1 MLAGT
6 AATETTNALDH
17 TRTPMIAHIRELR
30 ERGVTPYL
38 SLGHKLGAAVD
49 GELLDLLGPDL
60 FASNTWI
67 TGDAFHHALHESEV
81 LAADAWGADRSFYLV
96 EGSSGGNHSLM
107 LGWLRPGDKVIISR
121 DVHWSLMVALIITGA
136 QPIYVAPRLD
146 PAFDIGLGMDVDDVK
161 AALQQHPD
169 AKLVVVVSPSFCG
182 IASDLTAI
190 AEAAHRFGVPLYVDE
205 AWGPHFHFHPR
216 LPESAMTSGADAAV
230 ASVHKILP
238 AVSQGSVLHLRGDL
252 LNRER
257 IATAVT
263 MMQTTSPLLPILAT
277 MDSARKRMAL
287 HGTEAWERVI
297 ALAEQAKREIG
308 AIPGMYVIDA
318 ARLGLP
324 PQRADITKLVV
335 DVHELGI
342 TGFEV
347 ERRLND
353 EFAIAIELSDH
364 RGIIA
369 NFNLGD
375 SEQSVE
381 LLVSAL
387 RAIAATANPSGVR
400 ELDRRSSGA
409 AVAVTEVTMTPRDAY
424 FAPSREVPLE
434 LAAGETAAELV
445 TPYPPGIPVLAPGDL
460 ITPEK
465 IAYLQATA
473 DQGRGNYGDRG
484 AVPTLIKIV
493 DQSSR

>member
-1 MLAGT
+1 MLAGIS
-6 AATETTNALDH
+6 AANRQATLDH
-17 TRTPMIAHIRELR
+17 TQTPMIAHIRELR

-49 GELLDLLGPDL
+49 GELLELLGPDL

-81 LAADAWGADRSFYLV
+81 LAADAWGADQSFYLV

-121 DVHWSLMVALIITGA
+121 DIHWSLMVALILTGA
-136 QPIYVAPRLD
+136 QPVYVAPRLD
-146 PAFDIGLGMDVDDVK
+146 PAFDIGIGVDAGDIG
-161 AALQQHPD
+161 AALREHPD

-182 IASDLTAI
+182 IASDLAAI
-190 AEAAHRFGVPLYVDE
+190 AQTAHEFDVPVYVDE
-205 AWGPHFHFHPR
+205 AWGPHLHFHPR
-216 LPESAMTSGADAAV
+216 LPASAMASGADAAV
-230 ASVHKILP
+230 SSIHKILP
-238 AVSQGSVLHLRGDL
+238 AVSQGSVLHVRGNL
-252 LNRER
+252 LDRER

-287 HGTEAWERVI
+287 QGVESWERVI
-297 ALAEQAKREIG
+297 DLAERAKREIRG
-308 AIPGMYVIDA
+308 IAGLGVIDA
-318 ARLGLP
+318 ESLDLAP
-324 PQRADITKLVV
+324 ERADITKLVV

-375 SEQSVE
+375 TEQSVE
-381 LLVSAL
+381 VLVSAL
-387 RAIAATANPSGVR
+387 RSIAETAKSSLTRRVVH
-400 ELDRRSSGA
+400 RSSGA

-424 FAPSREVPLE
+424 FAPTREVPLE

-460 ITPEK
+460 ISQEK
-465 IAYLQATA
+465 IDYLLAA
-473 DQGRGNYGDRG
+473 AEEGRGNYGDRG
-484 AVPTLIKIV
+484 ATPVTIKIV
-493 DQSSR
+493 DQPSR

>member
-1 MLAGT
+1 MLAGIS
-6 AATETTNALDH
+6 AANTQNRLNHE
-17 TRTPMIAHIRELR
+17 RTPMIAHIRELR
-30 ERGVTPYL
+30 ERAVIPYL

-49 GELLDLLGPDL
+49 DDLLELLGPDL

-67 TGDAFHHALHESEV
+67 TGDAFHRALHESEV
-81 LAADAWGADRSFYLV
+81 LAADAWGADQSFYLV

-107 LGWLRPGDKVIISR
+107 LGSLRPGDKVIISR
-121 DVHWSLMVALIITGA
+121 DIHWSLMVALILTGA

-146 PAFDIGLGMDVDDVK
+146 PDFDIGLGVEPG
-161 AALQQHPD
+161 AIAEALHEHPD

-182 IASDLTAI
+182 IASDLAALAETA
-190 AEAAHRFGVPLYVDE
+190 HQFGIPLYVDE

-216 LPESAMTSGADAAV
+216 LPASAMASGADAAV
-230 ASVHKILP
+230 SSIHKILP
-238 AVSQGSVLHLRGDL
+238 AVSQGSVLHVRGDL
-252 LNRER
+252 LDRER
-257 IATAVT
+257 IATAVA

-277 MDSARKRMAL
+277 MDSARKQMVL
-287 HGTEAWERVI
+287 GGLNAWERVI
-297 ALAEQAKREIG
+297 DLAERAKREIR
-308 AIPGMYVIDA
+308 AIPGLGVIDA
-318 ARLGLP
+318 TSLALP
-324 PQRADITKLVV
+324 PERADITKLVV

-375 SEQSVE
+375 SEQSIDRF
-381 LLVSAL
+381 VSAL
-387 RAIAATANPSGVR
+387 REIAGTANASSNR
-400 ELDRRSSGA
+400 SIEHRSSGS

-424 FAPSREVPLE
+424 FAPTREVQLE
-434 LAAGETAAELV
+434 LAAGETAAELL

-460 ITPEK
+460 ISQDK
-465 IAYLQATA
+465 IDYLLAA
-473 DQGRGNYGDRG
+473 AGEGRGNYGDRG
-484 AVPTLIKIV
+484 AAPATIKIV